1 MIYQLDDPGL
11 NPIASNLFGPLQRCK
26 LSTTSAG
33 VYIIALVAYLARMG
47 TGSEQS
53 DANGGGGGGGGG
65 DGDFIPE

>member
-11 NPIASNLFGPLQRCK
+11 NPNLFGPLKRSK
-26 LSTTSAG
+26 PSTASAG
-33 VYIIALVAYLARMG
+33 VYITALIAYLARMG